1 MLLQDEFDAFYEVW
15 ELYDTHALGFIELKY
30 LEEFV
35 ERIGPPLG
43 ISRPNRIRLAC
54 LSIQICSHDRIFCM
68 DLLDALT
75 RNFLGRL
82 TTEHPETLVE
92 QVEIGANTAS
102 SSQDGA
108 IDRTNFV
115 AKAAKEPV
123 VPISNTYERQRER
136 MAAYKILY
144 FWRRH
149 RRKPTGVEGGG

>member
-1 MLLQDEFDAFYEVW
+1 
-15 ELYDTHALGFIELKY
+15 
-30 LEEFV
+30 
-35 ERIGPPLG
+35 
-43 ISRPNRIRLAC
+43 
-54 LSIQICSHDRIFCM
+54 M

-82 TTEHPETLVE
+82 TTDHPETLVE
-92 QVEIGANTAS
+92 QVEVGVPP
-102 SSQDGA
+102 SQDGA

-144 FWRRH
+144 YWRRK
-149 RRKPTGVEGGG
+149 RDLEKNEASSQPTKIES

>member
-1 MLLQDEFDAFYEVW
+1 MQ
-15 ELYDTHALGFIELKY
+15 Y

-35 ERIGPPLG
+35 EKIGPPLG
-43 ISRPNRIRLAC
+43 IPRPNRIRLAC

-92 QVEIGANTAS
+92 QVEIGVNNATANQES
-102 SSQDGA
+102 G

-149 RRKPTGVEGGG
+149 GRRKLSETAEVNRDNQCSISPRVEIAS

>member
-1 MLLQDEFDAFYEVW
+1 
-15 ELYDTHALGFIELKY
+15 
-30 LEEFV
+30 
-35 ERIGPPLG
+35 
-43 ISRPNRIRLAC
+43 
-54 LSIQICSHDRIFCM
+54 M

-92 QVEIGANTAS
+92 QVEIGINSTSAT
-102 SSQDGA
+102 QEGG

-123 VPISNTYERQRER
+123 VPISNTYERQRKR

-149 RRKPTGVEGGG
+149 GRRKLSGAKKLTTDQQYYSPTLETIS